1 MEELKEIIDPVD
13 FESLESKL
21 DYQWLNHKI
30 KFRLMYLSDEDATIK
45 VSQSWCGTG
54 QHFDN
59 NLLKNLTQEIFDP
72 ILLPRKIMVHTVAYI
87 ESPADTIDSV
97 FLRKIL
103 SIYRITLKTM
113 QAELGIHKTNI
124 SNWITGQRPMNKTT
138 QNMFYWYFVSKG
150 YIKPPMDQNELE
162 DLSYD
167 Y

>member
-1 MEELKEIIDPVD
+1 
-13 FESLESKL
+13 
-21 DYQWLNHKI
+21 
-30 KFRLMYLSDEDATIK
+30 
-45 VSQSWCGTG
+45 
-54 QHFDN
+54 
-59 NLLKNLTQEIFDP
+59 
-72 ILLPRKIMVHTVAYI
+72 MVHTIAYI

-103 SIYRITLKTM
+103 SIHRITLKTM

-138 QNMFYWYFVSKG
+138 QNMFYWHFVSKG

>member
-1 MEELKEIIDPVD
+1 MEELKTIIDPVD

-30 KFRLMYLSDEDATIK
+30 KFRLMYLSDEDSTIK
-45 VSQSWCGTG
+45 VSQAWCGFG
-54 QHFDN
+54 QHLDHTQ
-59 NLLKNLTQEIFDP
+59 LKTLTEEIFEEL
-72 ILLPRKIMVHTVAYI
+72 LLPRKIKVNSIPYI
-87 ESPADTIDSV
+87 ESPADTIDSD
-97 FLRKIL
+97 FLRRIL
-103 SIYRITLKTM
+103 YKYRIKLKTM

-124 SNWITGQRPMNKTT
+124 SNWITGQKPMNKTT

-167 Y
+167 L